1 MKLFQKTGE
10 DIGIMDLVHSVD
22 QHLLIALSHLDDA
35 QALTGEPGFGER
47 IGPAKAVILAE
58 LDRRHLVEVSP

>member
-1 MKLFQKTGE
+1 
-10 DIGIMDLVHSVD
+10 MDLVKSVD

-47 IGPAKAVILAE
+47 IGPAKSIILAE
-58 LDRRHLVEVSP
+58 LDRRHLVEVCP